1 MMLPPWAP
9 ALVPAMVKVAEKRL
23 VGKLRAARATIEGR
37 AIRLDDLPWVQQ
49 RRLQRL
55 RRAGAAH
62 ETADGRWY
70 LDEPIYAEL
79 VAWRR
84 RMAFVTILAAI
95 LAGLVVYFLPI
106 S

>member
-1 MMLPPWAP
+1 MLPPGAP
-9 ALVPAMVKVAEKRL
+9 AFVPILVKVAERRL
-23 VGKLRAARATIEGR
+23 IEKLRAAKATIEGR
-37 AIRLDDLPWVQQ
+37 AVRLDDLSWVQQ

-55 RRAGAAH
+55 QRANAVH

-84 RMAFVTILAAI
+84 RMALVTILAAI
-95 LAGLVVYFLPI
+95 LAGLAAWFLPTR
-106 S
+106 